1 MELIPLLT
9 LGNSVYCS
17 YLQPITLNGQWSQP
31 YLPCSSTH
39 PPSLLRFSI
48 TSLRNAHTEDISRSR
63 YGSRFSVS
71 INESP
76 FLEPASRAP
85 SVAFFLCPVLLL
97 AKLRGMLNICDSRF
111 HETGWWRFSCYWNN
125 TVETWGKLITWRS
138 DVEIKSFVRVS
149 VNKTSVNR
157 SCRIKLMGRK

>member
-9 LGNSVYCS
+9 LGNSVFCS
-17 YLQPITLNGQWSQP
+17 HLQPTTLIGQWSQP
-31 YLPCSSTH
+31 YLQSSSTH
-39 PPSLLRFSI
+39 PPSLLRFSL
-48 TSLRNAHTEDISRSR
+48 TSLRNVRTEDISRSR
-63 YGSRFSVS
+63 YGIWFSVS

-125 TVETWGKLITWRS
+125 TVETWGKLITWIS

-149 VNKTSVNR
+149 VKKTSVN
-157 SCRIKLMGRK
+157 SSGHVQLMSRK